1 MRLSQTGDDH
11 HGRPNVLF
19 DTLVVVACA
28 LNQAD
33 VCWGVGASVLLYY
46 HELVDVPRDIDIMT
60 TEADADMVASILG
73 SLGYEAPG
81 DPARSLYST
90 SRFLEYVVD
99 GTEVD
104 VMAGFAIKHVGG
116 TYVFPFD
123 EQSVT
128 MKKNVDGAMIP
139 FTSLEDW
146 YVLYQL
152 IPGRETKVK
161 LIEDHLRSGSVLDVA
176 LLERALARQLPPD
189 VRTRIEGFLT
199 AYRSSGY

>member
-1 MRLSQTGDDH
+1 
-11 HGRPNVLF
+11 VLF
-19 DTLVVVACA
+19 DTLVVIARA

-33 VCWGVGASVLLYY
+33 VHWGVGASVLLYY
-46 HELVDVPRDIDIMT
+46 HGLVDTPHDIDIMT
-60 TEADADMVASILG
+60 SEADADMVASILG
-73 SLGYEAPG
+73 GLGNEVLG
-81 DPARSLYST
+81 DPGRSLYST

-99 GTEVD
+99 ETDVD
-104 VMAGFAIKHVGG
+104 VMAGFAIKHGSG

-161 LIEDHLRSGSVLDVA
+161 LIEDRLRSGRVDLSVLD
-176 LLERALARQLPPD
+176 RALARQLPPD

-199 AYRSSGY
+199 AYRSSGH

>member
-1 MRLSQTGDDH
+1 M
-11 HGRPNVLF
+11 LF
-19 DTLVVVACA
+19 DTLVLIARA
-28 LNQAD
+28 LNEAD
-33 VCWGVGASVLLYY
+33 VHWGVGASVLLYY
-46 HELVDVPRDIDIMT
+46 YGLVEAPHDIDIMIS
-60 TEADADMVASILG
+60 EGDADMVASILG
-73 SLGYEAPG
+73 DLGREAPG

-90 SRFLEYVVD
+90 SRFLEYIVD
-99 GTEVD
+99 GTDVD
-104 VMAGFAIKHVGG
+104 VMAGLAVRHDSG

-123 EQSVT
+123 VQSVT

-176 LLERALARQLPPD
+176 LLERALARQLPLD

-199 AYRSSGY
+199 AYRLDLSSSRRRE